1 MNTAPPETDDA
12 LGPVL
17 MRFPSVSLAEMDAI
31 RLMNRIDTKYLTDT
45 EQLKLILEDALHEGY
60 RVFEESG
67 RRIHRY
73 DSIYFDT
80 ESLEMFRHHR
90 SGKATRQKIRT
101 RQYLDS
107 SLSFLEVKRK
117 NNRKRTRKKR
127 MSLPPEEFRD
137 FRSDTQACAWLGSHS
152 DYTEDQIAPSVE
164 TKFSRI
170 TLVDSD
176 FSERLTIDTQVVF
189 RNLRLG
195 TVGTLGE
202 AVIIELKTDSRK
214 RSRMQDILLRH
225 RVKPAK
231 ISKYCMGVVTTDQ
244 TIAPGRFKVKMRMI
258 AKINKNL
265 YLKCH
270 KPIIYA
276 LL

>member
-1 MNTAPPETDDA
+1 
-12 LGPVL
+12 
-17 MRFPSVSLAEMDAI
+17 MRFPAVSLAEMDAI

-45 EQLKLILEDALHEGY
+45 QQLRLVLEDALRGGY
-60 RVFEESG
+60 RIFEESG

-80 ESLEMFRHHR
+80 GSLEMFRHHR

-101 RQYLDS
+101 RQYMDS
-107 SLSFLEVKRK
+107 SLCFLEVKKK

-127 MSLPPEEFRD
+127 TVLPPEEFRD
-137 FRSDTQACAWLGSHS
+137 FRSDAGACAWLAGHS
-152 DYTEDQIAPSVE
+152 DYTEETVSPSVE
-164 TKFSRI
+164 TRFSRI

-189 RNLRLG
+189 RNLRLD
-195 TVGTLGE
+195 TVGSLGE
-202 AVIIELKTDSRK
+202 AVIIELKTDSRR

-225 RVKPAK
+225 RIKPEK
-231 ISKYCMGVVTTDQ
+231 ISKYCMGVVSTDQ
-244 TIAPGRFKVKMRMI
+244 TILPGRFKIKMRMI

-270 KPIIYA
+270 KPIIYT